1 MGGRYWKTNDLG
13 LPIFAAFE
21 ADPALVAC
29 VAAGRPCL
37 ASYLV
42 EEGAGDSA
50 TMRIE
55 MVFGAPSTEGRR
67 STFLLAAA
75 VAFGSAALVCA
86 VVALVVL
93 AG

>member
-1 MGGRYWKTNDLG
+1 MIVPPVVVVRVDPATRGSV
-13 LPIFAAFE
+13 E